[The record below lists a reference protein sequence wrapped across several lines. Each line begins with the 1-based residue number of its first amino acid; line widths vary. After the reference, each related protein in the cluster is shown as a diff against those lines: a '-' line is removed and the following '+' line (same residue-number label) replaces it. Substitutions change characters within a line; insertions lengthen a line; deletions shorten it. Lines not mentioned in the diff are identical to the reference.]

1 MRNAVTSSN
10 QNGHDLAI
18 AHTPTDFRNLMNY
31 FWNFVDAADVS
42 DLSPKIQV
50 IENKD
55 SVRVMAEIPGIE
67 KKDIDLQVSADGVL
81 SISGEKKNE
90 SVQNEKN
97 NYFSEISYGMFKR
110 TIQLPWDLDYEA
122 TTADYVNGVLTVSI
136 PKSQEEKQKFKK
148 ITISKTDA

>member
-1 MRNAVTSSN
+1 MRNAVTNSA
-10 QNGHDLAI
+10 QTGHDLAV

-31 FWNFVDAADVS
+31 FWNFIDTTDES
-42 DLSPKIQV
+42 GLSPKIQV

-55 SVRVMAEIPGIE
+55 SVKVTAEIPGIE

-90 SVQNEKN
+90 SVQDEKN

-122 TTADYVNGVLTVSI
+122 TKADYINGVLTVSI

-148 ITISKTDA
+148 IAISKTDA